1 MVKTS
6 LGERLYGEKK
16 LETSQ
21 MVNGGLKHRNDDINF
36 THRIFVISMSSLL
49 SQNAI

>member
-21 MVNGGLKHRNDDINF
+21 MVNGLKHRNDDINF